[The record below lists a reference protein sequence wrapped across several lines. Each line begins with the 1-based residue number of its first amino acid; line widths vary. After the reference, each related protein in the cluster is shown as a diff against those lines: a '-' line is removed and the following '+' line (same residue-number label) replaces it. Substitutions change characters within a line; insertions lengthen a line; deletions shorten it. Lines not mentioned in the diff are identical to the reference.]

1 MAEVVSGC
9 GKTFAARSNRARYC
23 SDRCR
28 KRAQRAG
35 GVGEVVELPAKVGQV
50 AGSALASPGPVEAAT
65 VEALMAA
72 DRLETPHGA
81 MALSLARRMDEPGLD
96 TGSALAAVSRQLD
109 AILTVALRGAGAASA
124 PQQLQDELA
133 ARRAKH
139 A

>member
-1 MAEVVSGC
+1 MAEVVCGC

-28 KRAQRAG
+28 KRAQRG
-35 GVGEVVELPAKVGQV
+35 GGGEVVELPAKVGQV
-50 AGSALASPGPVEAAT
+50 ADSALASPGPVEAAT
-65 VEALMAA
+65 VDALMAA

-109 AILTVALRGAGAASA
+109 AILTVALRGAGVASA

>member
-1 MAEVVSGC
+1 MAEVVCVC
-9 GKTFAARSNRARYC
+9 GKTFATRSNRARYC

-28 KRAQRAG
+28 KRAQRSG
-35 GVGEVVELPAKVGQV
+35 GGEVVELPAKVGQV
-50 AGSALASPGPVEAAT
+50 EGSSLAQAGPVELAT
-65 VEALMAA
+65 VEALTAA

>member
-1 MAEVVSGC
+1 MSEVVCGC
-9 GKTFAARSNRARYC
+9 GRSFSAKSNRARYC

-28 KRAQRAG
+28 KRAQRG
-35 GVGEVVELPAKVGQV
+35 GGEVVELPAKVGQV
-50 AGSALASPGPVEAAT
+50 EGSVLAVAGPVVTAT
-65 VEALMAA
+65 FDALKAA

-109 AILTVALRGAGAASA
+109 AVLVVALRGAGVASA

>member
-1 MAEVVSGC
+1 
-9 GKTFAARSNRARYC
+9 
-23 SDRCR
+23 
-28 KRAQRAG
+28 
-35 GVGEVVELPAKVGQV
+35 VELPAKVGQV

>member
-1 MAEVVSGC
+1 
-9 GKTFAARSNRARYC
+9 
-23 SDRCR
+23 
-28 KRAQRAG
+28 
-35 GVGEVVELPAKVGQV
+35 VVELPAKVGQV
-50 AGSALASPGPVEAAT
+50 EGSSLAQAGPVETAT
-65 VEALMAA
+65 VDALKAA

-81 MALSLARRMDEPGLD
+81 MALSLARRMDLPGLD

-109 AILTVALRGAGAASA
+109 AILAVALRGAGVASA

>member
-1 MAEVVSGC
+1 MSEVVCVC

-35 GVGEVVELPAKVGQV
+35 GEVVEFDLADLRSVLVV
-50 AGSALASPGPVEAAT
+50 AGPVETAT
-65 VEALMAA
+65 VDALKAA

-81 MALSLARRMDEPGLD
+81 MALSLARRMDAPGVD

-109 AILTVALRGAGAASA
+109 AILSVALRGGGSASA

>member
-1 MAEVVSGC
+1 
-9 GKTFAARSNRARYC
+9 
-23 SDRCR
+23 
-28 KRAQRAG
+28 
-35 GVGEVVELPAKVGQV
+35 VVELPAKVGQV
-50 AGSALASPGPVEAAT
+50 EGSVLAVAGPVVTAT
-65 VEALMAA
+65 VDALKAA

-81 MALSLARRMDEPGLD
+81 MALSLARRMDLPGLD

-109 AILTVALRGAGAASA
+109 AVLVVALRGAGVASA

>member
-1 MAEVVSGC
+1 MSEVVCVC
-9 GKTFAARSNRARYC
+9 GKAFTARSNRARYC

-28 KRAQRAG
+28 KRAQRG
-35 GVGEVVELPAKVGQV
+35 GGEVVELPAKVGQV
-50 AGSALASPGPVEAAT
+50 EGSVLAVAGPVVTAT
-65 VEALMAA
+65 FDALKAA

-81 MALSLARRMDEPGLD
+81 MALSLARRMDLPGLD

-109 AILTVALRGAGAASA
+109 AVLVVALRGAGVASA

>member
-1 MAEVVSGC
+1 MADVVCGC
-9 GKTFAARSNRARYC
+9 GKTFSAKSNRARYC

-28 KRAQRAG
+28 KRAQRG
-35 GVGEVVELPAKVGQV
+35 GGEVVELPAKVGQV
-50 AGSALASPGPVEAAT
+50 EGSVLDVAGPVVTAT
-65 VEALMAA
+65 VDALKAA

-81 MALSLARRMDEPGLD
+81 MALSLARRMDLPGLD

-109 AILTVALRGAGAASA
+109 AILAVALRGAGVASA